1 MAIYTPDTV
10 VIVENFSCQHEGTD
24 VIIGRAETGV
34 FLAIPQEGVELLEDL
49 AAGKNVGEA
58 ADQYRRKY
66 GAIPDVDDFLSLME
80 SNGIVKRKT
89 NGNDA
94 RLASVFVPANIP
106 QRRYHFGSFPQKI
119 AQRLFGRTALVGVFA
134 LATCATAA
142 VIIDPSLIPRA
153 RDLYF
158 PDHRTLS
165 ALALA
170 LASYATIFVHEFGH
184 LVAAR
189 ALGVNSRMG
198 IGHRL
203 WYVVAETDLTG
214 LWAVPKRQRYL
225 PLLAG
230 VVIDIGSAS
239 LLLVLLLGH
248 TRGLFTF
255 PVLTLRLVKA
265 MVLTY
270 ILRVIWQFFFYIRTD
285 FYYVFANLFGC
296 KNLLKDTEDFV
307 HNQLA
312 RFIRSMRHRDQSG
325 IPAAEMRIVRGYSL
339 FWLAGRIFAA
349 VMLFVVTIP
358 VLIRYVRNL
367 AQVFR
372 TGYSVNP
379 GNFLDAL
386 LLATL
391 FLVPFVSGLAMW
403 TASLIRRKG
412 N

>member
-34 FLAIPQEGVELLEDL
+34 FLAVPQEGIELLEDL

-58 ADQYRRKY
+58 SDQYRRKY
-66 GAIPDVDDFLSLME
+66 GAMPDVDDFLSLME

-94 RLASVFVPANIP
+94 SMASVSVSVNIP
-106 QRRYHFGSFPQKI
+106 QRGYHFGNFPQRI
-119 AQRLFGRTALVGVFA
+119 ARWLFGRTALVGVFA
-134 LATCATAA
+134 LATCATGA
-142 VIIDPSLIPRA
+142 VIIDPSLIPQA

-165 ALALA
+165 ALVLA

-184 LVAAR
+184 LIAAR

-203 WYVVAETDLTG
+203 WYLVAETDLTG

-239 LLLVLLLGH
+239 LLVMLLLGH

-270 ILRVIWQFFFYIRTD
+270 ALRVIWQFFFYIRTD
-285 FYYVFANLFGC
+285 FYYVFANLVNC

-312 RFIRSMRHRDQSG
+312 RFIPSIHHRDQSG
-325 IPAAEMRIVRGYSL
+325 IPPAELRIVRGYAL
-339 FWLAGRIFAA
+339 FWLAGRIFAVA
-349 VMLFVVTIP
+349 MLFVVTIP
-358 VLIRYVRNL
+358 VLIRYLRNL

-391 FLVPFVSGLAMW
+391 FLVPLVAGFAMW
-403 TASLIRRKG
+403 TASLIRGKG